1 MDENVKDILEWVY
14 CIIIAL
20 VLALLFRYYI
30 ATPTIVKQR
39 SMYPTLKENQRL
51 ILNRTYRI
59 SRKTPKVGDIVTF
72 EAPSRDYK
80 KWEADQSNPV
90 AIYENEPK
98 GFFLRFVY
106 YNLELTKKSYI
117 KRVIALPGD
126 HVKIENNTVYING
139 RILNEYY
146 LQDDVVTESE
156 VFHDFI
162 VPEGYFFAMG
172 DNRTKSTDCRSLGCI
187 PMEKLEGIVSI
198 RFWPLN
204 VFGKVEGEK

>member
-1 MDENVKDILEWVY
+1 MNEKVKDILEWVY

-20 VLALLFRYYI
+20 VLALVFRYFV

-39 SMYPTLKENQRL
+39 SMYPTLQENQRL

-59 SRKTPKVGDIVTF
+59 TGKQPKRGDIITF
-72 EAPSRDYK
+72 EAPSSDYE

-90 AIYENEPK
+90 AKYENEPK
-98 GFFLRFVY
+98 GFLNRFVY
-106 YNLELTKKSYI
+106 YNLEITKRSYI
-117 KRVIALPGD
+117 KRVIALPGE
-126 HVKIENNTVYING
+126 HVKIENNKVYING
-139 RILNEYY
+139 KILEEDYIRP
-146 LQDDVVTESE
+146 DVVTESE

-187 PMEKLEGIVSI
+187 PIEKLEGIVSF
-198 RFWPLN
+198 RFWPFN
-204 VFGKVEGEK
+204 VFGKIEGEK